1 MGPTGSFKGNCFKV
15 HNKLDR
21 MVYFVKEV
29 MLELNELEQLES
41 ITYPI
46 LRGQMEIYTADSDN
60 LFVRFYQSWTE
71 GGRLFLVYEPA
82 SFTLAS
88 CNDEKRRLSER

>member
-1 MGPTGSFKGNCFKV
+1 
-15 HNKLDR
+15 

>member
-1 MGPTGSFKGNCFKV
+1 
-15 HNKLDR
+15 

-46 LRGQMEIYTADSDN
+46 LRGQM
-60 LFVRFYQSWTE
+60 
-71 GGRLFLVYEPA
+71 
-82 SFTLAS
+82 
-88 CNDEKRRLSER
+88 